1 MSHLTRRF
9 GGVTSLVFAFALL
22 FVLPSHV
29 LAQNGGI
36 AGVVR
41 DAATSS
47 PLASVSVEVVD
58 PGGAVVARGF
68 TGPAGAFR
76 INEVPAGTYTIRLV
90 YPGWSTATLTNQTV
104 TAGQVTSVAATM
116 EQQSWEV
123 NPLVVTVSRGAVEK
137 VLEAPASVEVVNE
150 VSISERP
157 ATTIV
162 EHVKAKAGVDVIT
175 TGVQSSY
182 VTTRGFNNIFS
193 GSALTMTDNRIAR
206 VPSLRANISHFNP
219 TTNLDLQRVEVVLG
233 PASALYGP
241 NASQGVIHS
250 MTLSPIDAPGMS
262 FSMAGGLRQQ
272 QSSPGIEA
280 NDEGLFHGEGR
291 VAIAPSEKFGVKLSG
306 QYFRGMEYQ
315 FIDPVEAEQRGIAED
330 CIEADFNLTNPDCLN
345 FAQGLDLTNPT
356 DQAILQ
362 ESVRNV
368 ARGRNN
374 RLERWSLDARAD
386 FRPSEDTN
394 LILSFGH
401 NESVSSVDLTGV
413 GAGQVVNWGAEYAQA
428 RLTHKSFFAQAFF
441 NRSLNDETY
450 LLRSGRPLFDKSQ
463 LFVGQ
468 LQNVSR
474 FGERTRVIYGAD
486 LLITTPK
493 SEGTINGQ
501 YEDDDE
507 VTEVGGYAQI
517 EYSLSP
523 KVDLVGAARL
533 DNNSRLADPVFSP
546 RAAVVYKPDPANTFR
561 VTLNRAFSTPTTL
574 NLFLDIS
581 SATLPLG
588 GPFQYDIRATGSG
601 ESGHLFRRDPSGRA
615 MHMSPFAP
623 LLGQDKRTF
632 LPTTTETLWA
642 EAVAAVSAVDPL
654 AGVPLG
660 LAPIPTEQQV
670 GIVALTLDPRLSTDD
685 APTASCPAPP
695 FCITPGGV
703 DGVQDIPRLKP
714 TITNTVEVGY
724 KGLVGD
730 RLLLGVNGY
739 WSHITDFL
747 SALQVRT
754 PNVFL
759 DGQQVGAHLT
769 QAYLG
774 MVGTVFPD
782 ATAAQAAAAQ
792 TAAAIAR
799 LPLGVVTPESVGGTE
814 PALAVVYSNLGSV
827 DVFGAE
833 LSATLILS
841 DLFELSG
848 NMAMVD
854 KNEFLSSGDNPQL
867 VPLNAP
873 TFKANAALVYRNEDA
888 GWNGNV
894 RLRSQ
899 NGFPA
904 NSGVYIGDVDG
915 FTVVDLGAGFRI
927 PGRRDVWLQLD
938 LMNLFDHQYSQFVGA
953 PNLGRMML
961 ARVRWDFNPF

>member
-1 MSHLTRRF
+1 MTQRSRRSGRIASLGLALAF
-9 GGVTSLVFAFALL
+9 LFVIPSLVI
-22 FVLPSHV
+22 
-29 LAQNGGI
+29 AQNGGI

-41 DAATSS
+41 DAASAS

-58 PGGAVVARGF
+58 TGGAVVARGF
-68 TGPAGAFR
+68 SGPAGAFR
-76 INEVPAGTYTIRLV
+76 INEVPAGTYTIRFV
-90 YPGWSTATLTNQTV
+90 APGWSTATLTGQTV
-104 TAGQVTSVAATM
+104 TAGQITSVAATM
-116 EQQSWEV
+116 EQQSYEL
-123 NPLVVTVSRGAVEK
+123 NDLVATVSRGAVEK

-162 EHVKAKAGVDVIT
+162 EHVKARAGVDVIT

-272 QSSPGIEA
+272 RDGPGIESS
-280 NDEGLFHGEGR
+280 DEGLFHGEGR
-291 VAIAPSEKFGVKLSG
+291 VAFAPTEKFGVKLSG
-306 QYFRGMEYQ
+306 QYFRGMEYE
-315 FIDPVEAEQRGIAED
+315 FIDPVEAEQQAIARVCIQED
-330 CIEADFNLTNPDCLN
+330 FDLNNPACLN
-345 FAQGLDLTNPT
+345 FAQGLDLTDPT

-362 ESVRNV
+362 QSVRNV
-368 ARGRNN
+368 ERGRDN
-374 RLERWSLDARAD
+374 RLRRWSLDARAD
-386 FRPSEDTN
+386 FRPNDDTN
-394 LILSFGH
+394 VIVSMGH
-401 NESVSSVDLTGV
+401 NESISSVDLTGV
-413 GAGQVVNWGAEYAQA
+413 GAGQVVNWGAEYVQA
-428 RLTHKSFFAQAFF
+428 RVIHKSLFAQAFF

-468 LQNVSR
+468 LQNASR

-501 YEDDDE
+501 YEDDDQ

-517 EYSLSP
+517 EYTLSP

-533 DNNSRLADPVFSP
+533 DNHSRLADPVFSP
-546 RAAVVYKPDPANTFR
+546 RAAVVFKPDPANTFR
-561 VTLNRAFSTPTTL
+561 ATFNRAFSTPTTL
-574 NLFLDIS
+574 NMFLDIS
-581 SATLPLG
+581 SGTLPLG
-588 GPFQYDIRATGSG
+588 GPFQYDVRATGGS
-601 ESGHLFRRDPSGRA
+601 EVGHMFRRDPGGRA

-623 LLGQDKRTF
+623 LIGQDKRTF
-632 LPTTTETLWA
+632 LPTTTQTLWA
-642 EAVAAVSAVDPL
+642 EAVAAVSAIDPM
-654 AGVPLG
+654 AGIPLG
-660 LAPIPTEQQV
+660 LAPVPTEQQV
-670 GIVALTLDPRLSTDD
+670 GIIALTLDPSLSTEDT
-685 APTASCPAPP
+685 PTAACPAPP
-695 FCITPGGV
+695 FCLTPGGV
-703 DGVQDIPRLKP
+703 DGIQDIPRLKP
-714 TITNTVEVGY
+714 TITNTVEAGY
-724 KGLVGD
+724 KGLLGD
-730 RLLLGVNGY
+730 RLLLGVNAY
-739 WSHITDFL
+739 WSHITDFI

-759 DGQQVGAHLT
+759 DGQGVGAHLT

-782 ATAAQAAAAQ
+782 AQTAQAAAAQ
-792 TAAAIAR
+792 TAAAIAQI
-799 LPLGVVTPESVGGTE
+799 PLGVVTPESVGGTE

-833 LSATLILS
+833 LSATFILS
-841 DLFELSG
+841 DQFELSG

-854 KNEFLSSGDNPQL
+854 KNEFLSSGENPQL

-873 TFKANAALVYRNEDA
+873 TFKGNAALVYRNEDA

-894 RLRSQ
+894 RMRAQ

-938 LMNLFDHQYSQFVGA
+938 VMNLFDNQYAQFVGA